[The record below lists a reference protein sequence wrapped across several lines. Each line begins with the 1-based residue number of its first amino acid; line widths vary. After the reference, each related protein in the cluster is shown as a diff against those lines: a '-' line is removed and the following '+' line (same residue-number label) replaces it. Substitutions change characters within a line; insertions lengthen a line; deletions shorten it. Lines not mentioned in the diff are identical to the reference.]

1 MSSLFFEDFEVGQ
14 EFNSRRTTITEGQI
28 IDFAMVYDPQ
38 PIHIDV
44 PGSEEGPFGG
54 LIASGFQTLALTFRM
69 FWDTGT
75 MAECGMGAPGIED
88 LKWLKPVRPGDSLRT
103 RVEVVAIRESSSRSD
118 RGTVTLNYSG
128 INQNDDVV
136 INFTV
141 AQIMRKR
148 G

>member
-1 MSSLFFEDFEVGQ
+1 VSSLFFEDFEVGQ